1 MLTNTNGGLFRSA
14 ARSLPSLPSPAQ
26 ALARLVDLLATWER
40 RARERRTL
48 AEMSNHMLKDLGISR
63 VDAQLEADKPFW
75 R

>member
-14 ARSLPSLPSPAQ
+14 ARSLPSHPSPAQ
-26 ALARLVDLLATWER
+26 ARARLVDLLATWER